1 LRYTILGQTGIKVSY
16 LCFGCLTISPL
27 QRNLPINKGVDLLVY
42 AFDMGI
48 NFYDTAE
55 LYKTNEYL
63 KEFIKLRPRQDI
75 VIATKSYAYDARGAQ
90 QSLEKALR
98 EMGTDYIDIF
108 LMHEQESDLTIK
120 GHYEALEYYLKARD
134 KGFIRAVGLST
145 HNIRAVTASIKYEG
159 IQVIHPIINYK
170 GVGIE
175 DGGIDDM
182 LEAVSNAYSAGKG
195 IYAMKPLG
203 GGTLIKDRQACFDFV
218 LGLKNIHSI
227 AVGMQT
233 REEVSA
239 NIAVF
244 NGRKIPDDIYNKLGQ
259 YRRKLHIDDWCEGC
273 GNCKDHCG
281 QKALKIIHGK
291 ARVDEKKCILC
302 GYCGAKCPLFCIKII

>member
-1 LRYTILGQTGIKVSY
+1 MRYTILGQTGIRVSA

-27 QRNLPINKGVDLLVY
+27 QRNLPINEGTDLLAY
-42 AFDMGI
+42 AFDKGI

-55 LYKTNEYL
+55 LYETYEYL
-63 KEFIKLRPRQDI
+63 KGFIRLRPRQDI
-75 VIATKSYAYDARGAQ
+75 VIATKSYAYDAQGAQ

-98 EMGTDYIDIF
+98 EMDTDYIDIF
-108 LMHEQESDLTIK
+108 LMHEQESELTIK

-134 KGFIRAVGLST
+134 RGLIRAVGLST
-145 HNIRAVTASIKYEG
+145 HNIRAVTASIKYDG
-159 IQVIHPIINYK
+159 IQVIHPIVNYK
-170 GVGIE
+170 GIGIE

-182 LEAVSNAYSAGKG
+182 LEAINGAYKVGKG

-203 GGTLIKDRQACFDFV
+203 GGTLLKDRQACFDFV
-218 LGLKNIHSI
+218 LGLESIHSI

-233 REEVSA
+233 VEEVVA

-244 NGRKIPDDIYNKLGQ
+244 DGQRIPEDLDDKLRR
-259 YRRKLHIDDWCEGC
+259 YRRKLHIDDWCQGC
-273 GNCKDHCG
+273 GRCKDRCS
-281 QKALKIIHGK
+281 QKALEIIEGK
-291 ARVDEKKCILC
+291 ARVDQQKCILC